1 MLKGVLNRAERA
13 QKGAFEGHSFGE
25 GGAMPC
31 RGLLLNQLIDMLQY
45 YILTDANSLYM
56 YVL

>member
-25 GGAMPC
+25 GEAMPC
-31 RGLLLNQLIDMLQY
+31 RGLFFRMRYSTFLLFTTSQVNTLFLDGH
-45 YILTDANSLYM
+45 
-56 YVL
+56 